1 LDKIIN
7 LNLEIMKRIFYLF
20 KTLFLVLFV
29 TSVVS
34 SCDPPRDDKYIGI
47 QLWSV
52 RGDMNADPEGT
63 LRELGEM
70 GYSFV
75 EAAGYSNGMLY
86 GMEPET
92 FTSLVEASGM
102 EFVSSHI
109 GLELPQEDGWD
120 EAMQWW
126 ETAID
131 AHARAGAGYVVQPFM
146 PSSAFES
153 LDILRDWAGY
163 FNAIGEL
170 ARARGLRFG
179 FHNHAIEF
187 TQVEGQVAYD
197 FLLENTD
204 PDLVFFQI
212 DLYWIEEGGKDAID
226 YFNRYPGRFLM
237 YHVKD
242 REEVGASGE
251 MDFRPAFENA
261 DVAGLRYV
269 IVEVEQYNYEPL
281 ESVRI
286 SLDYLLDAD
295 YVRDDYR

>member
-1 LDKIIN
+1 
-7 LNLEIMKRIFYLF
+7 MKRIFYLF
-20 KTLFLVLFV
+20 RFFLLALFAVTLV
-29 TSVVS
+29 TSCEV
-34 SCDPPRDDKYIGI
+34 PREDEKFIGI

-63 LRELGEM
+63 LRQLGEM

-92 FTSLVEASGM
+92 FTSMVEASGM
-102 EFVSSHI
+102 EFISSHI
-109 GLELPQEDGWD
+109 GRALPGENQWD
-120 EAMQWW
+120 EAMRWW

-131 AHARAGAGYVVQPFM
+131 AHARAGAGYIVQPFM

-153 LDILRDWAGY
+153 LEVLQQWADY
-163 FNAIGEL
+163 FNTIGEM
-170 ARARGLRFG
+170 ARDGGLRFG

-187 TQVEGQVAYD
+187 TEVEGVVAYD
-197 FLLENTD
+197 YLLENTD
-204 PDLVFFQI
+204 PDLVFFQL
-212 DLYWIEEGGKDAID
+212 DLFWIVEGGKNAVD

-242 REEVGASGE
+242 HQEVGASGE

-261 DVAGLRYV
+261 GLAGMEYV
-269 IVEVEQYNYEPL
+269 IVEVEDYNYEPI

-286 SLDYLLDAD
+286 SLDYLQDAD
-295 YVRDDYR
+295 YVEADYR

>member
-1 LDKIIN
+1 
-7 LNLEIMKRIFYLF
+7 MKRISNLL
-20 KTLFLVLFV
+20 KFLMLSLFV
-29 TSVVS
+29 ITLVS
-34 SCDPPRDDKYIGI
+34 SCETPREDKFIGI

-52 RGDMNADPEGT
+52 RGDMNADPEET

-75 EAAGYSNGMLY
+75 EAAGYSDGMLY

-92 FTSLVEASGM
+92 FTALVEASGM
-102 EFVSSHI
+102 EFISSHI
-109 GLELPQEDGWD
+109 GRALPEEDGW
-120 EAMQWW
+120 EETMQWW

-153 LDILRDWAGY
+153 LEILQDWADY
-163 FNAIGEL
+163 FNTIGEM
-170 ARARGLRFG
+170 AQARGLQFG

-187 TQVEGQVAYD
+187 TEVEGQIAYD

-204 PDLVFFQI
+204 PDLVFFQL
-212 DLYWIEEGGKDAID
+212 DLYWIVQGGQDAID

-242 REEVGASGE
+242 HQEVGASGE
-251 MDFRPAFENA
+251 MDFRPAFEHA
-261 DVAGLRYV
+261 DLAGMRYH
-269 IVEVEQYNYEPL
+269 IVEVEDYNYEPI

-286 SLDYLLDAD
+286 SLEYLMEAD
-295 YVRDDYR
+295 YVDVDYR